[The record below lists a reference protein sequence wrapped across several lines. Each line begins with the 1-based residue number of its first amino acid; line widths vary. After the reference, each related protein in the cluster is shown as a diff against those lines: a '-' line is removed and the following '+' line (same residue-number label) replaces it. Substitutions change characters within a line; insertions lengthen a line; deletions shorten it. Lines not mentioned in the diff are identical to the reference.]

1 MKGQLPKN
9 IIRFM
14 TIMTR
19 FTTLRVRESGIVL
32 DIWLKIEKKTFGPRS
47 QIQKKSS
54 DVDPDSD
61 PVRIQVNKITK
72 LISKH

>member
-1 MKGQLPKN
+1 MKGRLPKN

-19 FTTLRVRESGIVL
+19 FTTLCVRESGIVL
-32 DIWLKIEKKTFGPRS
+32 DVLKIKKKIFGQRS
-47 QIQKKSS
+47 QIQKS